1 MQIRRGISWTLVV
14 VLLLILTGTAC
25 KKKPPAPPPTPQPP
39 PSPSAPTA
47 TLRAVPSTI
56 EQGQATTLS
65 WNSTNA
71 TELRIEPDVGSI
83 GPQGSTNVSPER
95 STTYTLV
102 AKGPGGQA
110 EASAR
115 VTVNV
120 PPTPP
125 SPVVPEAMEKAF
137 QRMVR
142 DAYFDF
148 DRADIRPDGRPALAQ
163 TAEFMRQY
171 PDARLLIEGHCDE
184 RGSTEYNIGLGDRR
198 AEAAKDYL
206 VSLGI
211 SAARLETVSYGK
223 ERPFCFESNE
233 ECWQANRRAHF
244 VILPPRGGR

>member
-1 MQIRRGISWTLVV
+1 MQIRRGIGWTLVV
-14 VLLLILTGTAC
+14 LLLLMLTGTAC

-47 TLRAVPSTI
+47 TLRAMPSAI
-56 EQGQATTLS
+56 DQGQATTLS

-71 TELRIEPDVGSI
+71 TELRIDPDVGSV
-83 GPQGSTNVSPER
+83 GPQGSNPVSPER

-102 AKGPGGQA
+102 AKGPGGSA

-115 VTVNV
+115 VTVNAPV
-120 PPTPP
+120 TPPTAII
-125 SPVVPEAMEKAF
+125 PEPMERSF
-137 QRMVR
+137 QKMVR

-148 DRADIRPDGRPALAQ
+148 DRADVRPDARVALAQ
-163 TAEFMRQY
+163 TGEFLRQY
-171 PDARLLIEGHCDE
+171 PDARVLIEGHCDE
-184 RGSTEYNIGLGDRR
+184 RGSTEYNLALGDRR
-198 AEAAKDYL
+198 ANAAKDYL

-233 ECWQANRRAHF
+233 ECWQSNRRGHF
-244 VILPPRGGR
+244 VLLPPRGGR

>member
-1 MQIRRGISWTLVV
+1 MQIRRGVSWTLVV
-14 VLLLILTGTAC
+14 LLLLILTGTAC

-56 EQGQATTLS
+56 EQGQSTALS

-125 SPVVPEAMEKAF
+125 SAIIPEPMERAF
-137 QRMVR
+137 QKMVR

-148 DRADIRPDGRPALAQ
+148 DKADVRPDARVALAQ
-163 TAEFMRQY
+163 TGEFMRQY

-198 AEAAKDYL
+198 SSAAKDYL

-233 ECWQANRRAHF
+233 ECWQSNRRGHF